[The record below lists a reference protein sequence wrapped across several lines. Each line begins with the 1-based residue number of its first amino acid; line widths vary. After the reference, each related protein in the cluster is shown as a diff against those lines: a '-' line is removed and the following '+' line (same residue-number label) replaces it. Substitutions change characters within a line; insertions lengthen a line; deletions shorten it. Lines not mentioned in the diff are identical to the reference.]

1 MNTVTKRRGIPHP
14 EKKKKG
20 SNAHPI
26 NAKEKEKPPHHH
38 SLLPSSIL
46 MTSASRIRPP
56 RQPIRNIA
64 HITTGRARGSAQIPI
79 HGLNAAVV
87 ASGSGVSIRVVVQV
101 RHQAV
106 AVPRALDAVL
116 DHVPDGLVGV
126 VGVEFG
132 AFVRLHDAWVV
143 HAAGGGGGF
152 YFGAAVG
159 LGLLVGGF

>member
-1 MNTVTKRRGIPHP
+1 
-14 EKKKKG
+14 
-20 SNAHPI
+20 
-26 NAKEKEKPPHHH
+26 
-38 SLLPSSIL
+38 
-46 MTSASRIRPP
+46 MTSTSRIRPP

-64 HITTGRARGSAQIPI
+64 HIATGRARRSTQIPI

-87 ASGSGVSIRVVVQV
+87 ASGGGVSVRVVVQV

-106 AVPRALDAVL
+106 AVPGALDAVL

-126 VGVEFG
+126 LRVEFDALVG
-132 AFVRLHDAWVV
+132 LHDAWVV

-159 LGLLVGGF
+159 LGLLVGGV